1 MNGRIILPFIKIEN
15 FMKFIKITFFI
26 LLLVFT
32 GCSKHRKISNNS
44 LAQIEENN
52 VEQKFGK
59 VIITGKT
66 DDLEAFKYFNI
77 NNYSSLSINMKN
89 YHKNIKIIGDSL
101 FLVLDSI
108 ISPQLIN
115 VHYSSP
121 TASYDGQLIIN
132 PNDTVVFEIKN
143 KKLKFIG
150 KNANQNNFYSSLYDT
165 IPKYVKQSYQGN
177 IHEYKQNVDSAY
189 AKKMKFL
196 NKYIKNNELI
206 SESFISMV
214 KLDFKYQRL
223 AELTKPGKNGLI
235 PIIQKEYNNKEDL
248 FDFENYLGNISV
260 DEFKNES
267 HLNLISFRFALL
279 SLVKDY
285 FEISENTNYSIEKLF
300 ENKKFVE
307 NNFEGKIK
315 EFLIATLIFNY
326 NIKGFGHSIKSVS
339 FFKEFIHDFE
349 EKYPESSYKE
359 GIQEIKEDLA
369 SFNFELTEFALDTKF
384 VNHTG
389 DMLTLR
395 KIFARSNK
403 RIKVVDF
410 WASWCLPCVT
420 EIKDGKPS
428 KDRLSVE
435 NNVEWIYLSID
446 ENHQQWLEKNKELE
460 HVLNFNNSFFLLKG
474 KNSSL
479 AKFLNV
485 SWIPRYVIFNQKNK
499 IVLNNAP
506 RPSDSLIFEKIIDD
520 LK

>member
-1 MNGRIILPFIKIEN
+1 
-15 FMKFIKITFFI
+15 MKSTFFLI
-26 LLLVFT
+26 LLSLI
-32 GCSKHRKISNNS
+32 GCSKQRTTSNNS
-44 LAQIEENN
+44 LDKIEGNN

-77 NNYSSLSINMKN
+77 YNSSSLSINMKN

-101 FLVLDSI
+101 FLVIDSI
-108 ISPQLIN
+108 ISSQLIN
-115 VHYSSP
+115 VYASSQ

-165 IPKYVKQSYQGN
+165 IPKYVKQSYRGN

-196 NKYIKNNELI
+196 NQYVKNNKLI

-235 PIIQKEYNNKEDL
+235 SIIQKEYKGKEEL
-248 FDFENYLGNISV
+248 FDFGNYLGNITV
-260 DEFKNES
+260 DEFKNEN
-267 HLNLISFRFALL
+267 HLNLPSFRFALFT
-279 SLVKDY
+279 LVKDY
-285 FEISENTNYSIEKLF
+285 FEISDNTNYSIEKLLV
-300 ENKKFVE
+300 EKEFVE

-326 NIKGFGHSIKSVS
+326 NINGFGHSIKSAS

-349 EKYPESSYKE
+349 EKYPESSYKK

-369 SFNFELTEFALDTKF
+369 SFNFELSEFALDTKF
-384 VNHTG
+384 VNNIG
-389 DMLTLR
+389 DTLTLR

-420 EIKDGKPS
+420 QIKEGKPFN
-428 KDRLSVE
+428 DRLSVK

-446 ENHQQWLEKNKELE
+446 ENYQQWLKKNKELE
-460 HVLNFNNSFFLLKG
+460 HALNFSNSFFILDGNK
-474 KNSSL
+474 SSL
-479 AKFLNV
+479 AKSLKV
-485 SWIPRYVIFNQKNK
+485 SWIPRYVIFNKKNK
-499 IVLNNAP
+499 IILNNAP
-506 RPSDSLIFEKIIDD
+506 SPSNNIIFEKIIDD
-520 LK
+520 IDNGL